1 VYTRTSFRIRHIGER
16 DDIMENTATFR
27 KKGAKARKKKS
38 GSRLGESRFLGFWYV
53 LPWLIGFLAF
63 TLYPFAYSFIL
74 SFTKFDFSS
83 APKWLGLRNYVRLFS
98 DPVFKQS
105 LTVTFV
111 YVVNEVPLKIVFS
124 LLIAVILNMK
134 LRGINFFRTAYY
146 IPSILGSNVA
156 IAVLWKFIFQ
166 SDGLANQVIQ
176 AFGGQPVSWFGDSY
190 PALMTIVLLR
200 VWEFGSTM
208 VIFLAGLQSIPTE
221 LYEAASVDG
230 CTKFRQFFKITI
242 PLLSPTIFYNL
253 VMQLIAAFQEFN
265 GPYLIT
271 KGGPQ
276 NGTYLLP
283 MLIYDETFHSYKMGY
298 AAAMSWILFI
308 IILIFTVLVFRY
320 SKYWVFYSDEGK
332 KDGNA

>member
-1 VYTRTSFRIRHIGER
+1 MTS
-16 DDIMENTATFR
+16 AAVR
-27 KKGAKARKKKS
+27 KKEARAAKAKKKTS
-38 GSRLGESRFLGFWYV
+38 GGSVGESRFLGFRYV
-53 LPWLIGFLAF
+53 LPWLIGILVF
-63 TLYPFAYSFIL
+63 TLYPFVYSFVL

-83 APKWLGLRNYVRLFS
+83 APKWVGLRNYARLFQ
-98 DPVFKQS
+98 DPVFLQS
-105 LTVTFV
+105 MRVTFV

-134 LRGINFFRTAYY
+134 LHGIGFFRTAFY

-166 SDGLANQVIQ
+166 SNGLANQIIV
-176 AFGGQPVSWFGDSY
+176 ALGGQPVGWFGESY
-190 PALMTIVLLR
+190 PALMTIVMLR

-208 VIFLAGLQSIPTE
+208 VIFLAGLQSVPVE

-230 CTKFRQFFKITI
+230 CSKLRQFFKITI

-276 NGTYLLP
+276 NGTYLLS
-283 MLIYDETFHSYKMGY
+283 MMIYDETFHSYKMGY
-298 AAAMSWILFI
+298 AAAMSWVLFVI
-308 IILIFTVLVFRY
+308 VLIFTALVFRY
-320 SKYWVFYSDEGK
+320 SKYWVFYNDEGK
-332 KDGNA
+332 KEE

>member
-1 VYTRTSFRIRHIGER
+1 
-16 DDIMENTATFR
+16 MENSA
-27 KKGAKARKKKS
+27 AVKKKNAAS
-38 GSRLGESRFLGFWYV
+38 KKHKKSSLGENRYEGFLYV

-63 TLYPFAYSFIL
+63 TLYPFVYSFFL
-74 SFTKFDFSS
+74 SFTKFDLVS
-83 APKWLGLRNYVRLFS
+83 APKWIGLKNYIRLFQ
-98 DPVFKQS
+98 DDVFIKSTSVLFQ
-105 LTVTFV
+105 
-111 YVVNEVPLKIVFS
+111 YVVMEVPLKIVFS

-134 LRGINFFRTAYY
+134 LHGINFFRTAYY

-166 SDGLANQVIQ
+166 SDGLVNQVVKV
-176 AFGGQPVSWFGDSY
+176 FGGQPVSWFGESF
-190 PALMTIVLLR
+190 PALFTIVLLR

-230 CTKFRQFFKITI
+230 CSKIRQFFKITV

-271 KGGPQ
+271 KGEPQ
-276 NGTYLLP
+276 HGTYLLS
-283 MLIYDETFHSYKMGY
+283 MLIYDETFKSYKMGY
-298 AAAMSWILFI
+298 AAAMSWILFVVI
-308 IILIFTVLVFRY
+308 MIFTILVFRY
-320 SKYWVFYSDEGK
+320 SKYWVFYSDDGK
-332 KDGNA
+332 RDGNG